1 LGKRYADRRGRH
13 IIGRVDRDRLFR
25 PNIIRIKF
33 DDTSMDTF
41 THKTLGTFKQR
52 EYIDELRWETELELP
67 AFAAFKYS
75 ANGKVRR
82 SRKVPVAIYCDEP
95 PPKVALKMLA
105 TMKASQKKLV
115 KNICDA
121 FFRDLHQQG
130 YDDLPG
136 PDDGYGM
143 WWSRDPVTVALSC
156 REVLEKR
163 LKQDRIWQ
171 PEDLFA
177 LLYEPSIEIYPSMP
191 DVDGVVRT
199 LIDMGA
205 EFEDE
210 HGVSVLT
217 DGKKVLNL
225 GYAGEA

>member
-1 LGKRYADRRGRH
+1 
-13 IIGRVDRDRLFR
+13 
-25 PNIIRIKF
+25 
-33 DDTSMDTF
+33 MDAF
-41 THKTLGTFKQR
+41 SHKTLGSFTQR
-52 EYIDELRWETELELP
+52 EYCDELRWETDLELP
-67 AFAAFKYS
+67 AFSAFKYF

-82 SRKVPVAIYCDEP
+82 SRKVPAAIYCDEP
-95 PPKVALKMLA
+95 PPKPALKML
-105 TMKASQKKLV
+105 TTIKASQKKLV

-130 YDDLPG
+130 YDDLSR

-156 REVLEKR
+156 REVLQKR
-163 LKQDRIWQ
+163 LKQDRIWS

-177 LLYEPSIEIYPSMP
+177 VLYEPSIEIYPSIQDDAGIP
-191 DVDGVVRT
+191 RT

-205 EFEDE
+205 EFEEE

-217 DGKKVLNL
+217 DGKRVLNL
-225 GYAGEA
+225 GYSGEA

>member
-1 LGKRYADRRGRH
+1 MK
-13 IIGRVDRDRLFR
+13 
-25 PNIIRIKF
+25 
-33 DDTSMDTF
+33 TF
-41 THKTLGTFKQR
+41 THKALGSFKLR
-52 EYIDELRWETELELP
+52 EYFDELRWEADLELP

-75 ANGKVRR
+75 ANGNVRR

-95 PPKVALKMLA
+95 PPKVAVKML
-105 TMKASQKKLV
+105 TTIKASQKKLV

-130 YDDLPG
+130 CDDLRG

-156 REVLEKR
+156 REVLEERVKH
-163 LKQDRIWQ
+163 DRIWH
-171 PEDLFA
+171 PEDLLA
-177 LLYEPSIEIYPSMP
+177 VLYEPSIEIYPSMT
-191 DVDGVVRT
+191 DADGIVRT

-205 EFEDE
+205 EFDDE
-210 HGVSVLT
+210 HGVGVLT

-225 GYAGEA
+225 GYSGEA